1 MSLRRMLPFILIN
14 IVVSTVVMLAI
25 LAWWERRQTPEETT
39 AAAAPTTG
47 AVMAPSLPT
56 PLNNPPPEAATE
68 TPDPNEPLVYVV
80 QAGDTLGSIATEFD
94 VPLQDIM
101 TANGLTNPNI
111 INAGQS
117 LIIPIGGLAPPTEPP
132 PAATELPPT
141 QAILPTVTA
150 EFVQGEIN
158 VVIAGVTGAGN
169 LPAEAVFMRNTGSQA
184 VALQGWTLSD
194 QEGHVYTFDQITLF
208 GGGEDLGAGISV
220 HTETGQDSATDLY
233 WGLEQAIW
241 QVGDVVML
249 RNAAGILQADYT
261 ITAP

>member
-25 LAWWERRQTPEETT
+25 LAWWERRQAPAETT
-39 AAAAPTTG
+39 AAAAPTTA
-47 AVMAPSLPT
+47 AVFVPALPT
-56 PLNNPPPEAATE
+56 PLNDVPPEAATD
-68 TPDPNEPLVYVV
+68 TPDPNEPPVYVV
-80 QAGDTLGSIATEFD
+80 QAGDTLGSIATQFD
-94 VPLQDIM
+94 VPLEDIM

-117 LIIPIGGLAPPTEPP
+117 LIIPVGGLAPPTEPP
-132 PAATELPPT
+132 PAATEAPPT

-158 VVIAGVTGAGN
+158 VVIAGVTSPGN
-169 LPAEAVFMRNTGSQA
+169 LPSEAIFIRNTGSQA

-194 QEGHVYTFDQITLF
+194 QEGYVYTFGQITLF

-220 HTETGQDSATDLY
+220 HTETGQDSSTDLY

-261 ITAP
+261 VTAP